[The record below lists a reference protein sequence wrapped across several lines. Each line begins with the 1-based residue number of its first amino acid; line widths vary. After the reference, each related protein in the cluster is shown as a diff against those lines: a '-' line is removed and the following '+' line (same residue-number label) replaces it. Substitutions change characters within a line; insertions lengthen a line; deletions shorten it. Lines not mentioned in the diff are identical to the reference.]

1 MESDQ
6 IFILPFSILFL
17 FPSHPFSVCMYACLP
32 ACLLVCLSAPHI
44 SFSLS
49 PCMPSSVFVCLPLR
63 LSVCLP
69 AYLPTYMLVYPF
81 CLCPPPLSPY
91 MPLSFLFV
99 CFCIYLSVCLP
110 AYLPAYMLFICLLF
124 ACLLPLPPLSL
135 SSRKSPFKSATIC
148 TLAIIHLSVC
158 LSLPQRKSSQ
168 IRYPLYIGNSS
179 PVCLYLYLSPSP
191 SPPQKITSLNQRRFG
206 NQSQSTAIVPS
217 LRFDRCNLQ

>member
-32 ACLLVCLSAPHI
+32 ACLLVCLSALHI
-44 SFSLS
+44 SFSLHVCHPPFLYVCLYVCLS
-49 PCMPSSVFVCLPLR
+49 ACRPTCLRTCLFILFVC
-63 LSVCLP
+63 
-69 AYLPTYMLVYPF
+69 A
-81 CLCPPPLSPY
+81 PPPLSPY

-110 AYLPAYMLFICLLF
+110 AYLPAYMPVYLSPVCLS
-124 ACLLPLPPLSL
+124 APSSSSL
-135 SSRKSPFKSATIC
+135 SPRKSPFKSATIC

-179 PVCLYLYLSPSP
+179 PVCLYLCLSPSP